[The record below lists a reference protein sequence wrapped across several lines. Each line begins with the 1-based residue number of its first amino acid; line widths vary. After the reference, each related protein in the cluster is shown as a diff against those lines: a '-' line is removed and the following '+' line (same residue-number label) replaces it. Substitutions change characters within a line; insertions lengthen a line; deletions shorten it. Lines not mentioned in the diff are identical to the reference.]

1 MNLTPEP
8 SALSSVAGARQY
20 CTLFNKNYL
29 VKGLAMYL
37 SLERF
42 GGVFCLHVLCMDDET
57 ADILDSLG
65 LRSLR
70 TIRLADFE
78 TDQLL
83 AVKKD
88 RTIAEY
94 CWTCA
99 PCLMSHILDSD
110 PAVAF
115 LTYLDADLLFFSSP
129 EPIFEEVGDDSTVI
143 VEHRFSPRFQESI
156 INGRYNVQWVGVRRD
171 ADGLETLHWWRDRCI
186 EWCYYRLEDDRMG
199 DQKYLDQ
206 WITRFRGVHELQ
218 HIGGGVGPWNFAN
231 YAIHEV
237 DDKILIDD
245 VPLIFYH
252 FHSFRILEKGDYVAM
267 PAIYTETDPA
277 PACIYDRYN
286 MALLDAL
293 ARIRAVAPG
302 FSAGIEK
309 IEEVPISRPTT
320 LSGAAGAPDADAAMP
335 AGIARP
341 GLAARFARRL
351 RGFLQ
356 S

>member
-1 MNLTPEP
+1 MNLIPEP
-8 SALSSVAGARQY
+8 ATVSSSTVMRHY
-20 CTLFNKNYL
+20 CTLFNRNYL

-42 GGVFCLHVLCMDDET
+42 GGAFTLHVLCMDDET
-57 ADILDSLG
+57 ADILDALA

-70 TIRLADFE
+70 TIRLTDFE
-78 TDQLL
+78 TEQLL
-83 AVKKD
+83 AVKKE

-99 PCLMSHILDSD
+99 PCLLSHILEADQD
-110 PAVAF
+110 VGF
-115 LTYLDADLLFFSSP
+115 LTYLDADLLFYSTP
-129 EPIFEEVGDDSTVI
+129 EPIYEEVGCDSTVI
-143 VEHRFSPRFQESI
+143 VEHRFSPRFRESI

-206 WITRFRGVHELQ
+206 WTTRFRGVHELQ

-231 YAIHEV
+231 YVIREV
-237 DDKILIDD
+237 GDRIQIDD
-245 VPLIFYH
+245 APLIFYH
-252 FHSFRILEKGDYVAM
+252 FHSFRMLDNGGYVAM

-286 MALLDAL
+286 AALLDAL
-293 ARIRAVAPG
+293 ARIRAVVPG

-309 IEEVPISRPTT
+309 LEDVPISRPTT
-320 LSGAAGAPDADAAMP
+320 LSGTADALEEGA
-335 AGIARP
+335 ASSSDSKRP
-341 GLAARFARRL
+341 GLVTRIARRL
-351 RGFLQ
+351 RGILRP
-356 S
+356 